1 MHETNDIR
9 EALDLVT
16 PKASRIRAVATTGRK
31 QTEDAVTLARWA
43 AAHAGIPY
51 IERRNRSSAAL
62 REHYGAEFLL
72 VAKHGL
78 LTLETPHGDLFFH
91 PNMAHLRLKNLRFGS
106 GGEGDRMV
114 EAMDLVRGMHVLD
127 CTLGFGADAIVASFA
142 VGPEGSVT
150 GVESEPL
157 IETVV
162 GYGLQHFK
170 AENWPIQEAMRGV
183 HTVCDEAA
191 HYLKTLPDKSFDV
204 VYFDPMFRH
213 PLMESRSLTPLRTVA
228 NYAAV
233 TPAMIEDACRVARHR
248 VVFKENARSHEF
260 ARLGFSHIMG
270 GRYSKVHYGV
280 RILDE
285 TN

>member
-1 MHETNDIR
+1 MGKT
-9 EALDLVT
+9 AVQGVSAA
-16 PKASRIRAVATTGRK
+16 KAVATTGRK
-31 QTEDAVTLARWA
+31 QSAEAVALARWA
-43 AAHAGIPY
+43 AGHAGISY
-51 IERRNRSSAAL
+51 VERDNLSSEAL
-62 REHYGAEFLL
+62 RKRYGAAFLL

-78 LTLETPHGDLFFH
+78 LTLETPQGDLFFH

-114 EAMDLVRGMHVLD
+114 EAMALARGMHVLD
-127 CTLGFGADAIVASFA
+127 STLGFGADAIVASFA

-150 GVESEPL
+150 GVESERL

-183 HTVCDEAA
+183 RTVCAEAA
-191 HYLKTLPDKSFDV
+191 HYLRTLPDKSFDV

-213 PLMESRSLTPLRTVA
+213 PLLESRNLTPLRMVA
-228 NYAAV
+228 NHGAV
-233 TPAMIEDACRVARHR
+233 TPEMIADACRVARHR
-248 VVFKENARSHEF
+248 VVFKENARSLEF

-270 GRYSKVHYGV
+270 GKYSKVHYGV

-285 TN
+285 KD

>member
-1 MHETNDIR
+1 MHEKNDIR
-9 EALDLVT
+9 EALDLVM

-51 IERRNRSSAAL
+51 VERRNRSSAAL
-62 REHYGAEFLL
+62 REHCGAEFLL

-213 PLMESRSLTPLRTVA
+213 PLMESRSLAAADRRQLRG
-228 NYAAV
+228 
-233 TPAMIEDACRVARHR
+233 RHARDDR
-248 VVFKENARSHEF
+248 GCLPRRPPPR
-260 ARLGFSHIMG
+260 RL
-270 GRYSKVHYGV
+270 
-280 RILDE
+280 
-285 TN
+285 